1 MSFHFPLTY
10 CDLRHVSG
18 PVAEALHP
26 PPTLVLQQLGEE
38 IRKLSWDPLLV
49 DEALV
54 GYTG

>member
-1 MSFHFPLTY
+1 MSLAQL
-10 CDLRHVSG
+10 LR
-18 PVAEALHP
+18 LCTP

>member
-1 MSFHFPLTY
+1 MSLAQL
-10 CDLRHVSG
+10 LR
-18 PVAEALHP
+18 LYTTP